1 MADATVKNKIKVIA
15 FGVAAEKMKGSVFS
29 IENITDSIELKAW
42 LDKNFPEIKDIK
54 LSVAINKK
62 IIHGETAIPDNAEVA
77 LLPPFSGG

>member
-1 MADATVKNKIKVIA
+1 MANATVKNKITVIA
-15 FGVAAEKMKGSVFS
+15 FGVAAEKMKGSRFS
-29 IENITDSIELKAW
+29 VEDITDSTGLKVW
-42 LDKNFPEIKDIK
+42 LNKHFPELKDIK

>member
-1 MADATVKNKIKVIA
+1 MANATVKNKITVIA
-15 FGVAAEKMKGSVFS
+15 FGVAAEKMKGSHFS
-29 IENITDSIELKAW
+29 VEDITDSTGLKVW
-42 LDKNFPEIKDIK
+42 LNKHFPELKDIK